1 MLLAWLVLGPLC
13 AIAQHEH
20 LMLFIYFKISEATE
34 MPWLQGLIWLVGE
47 VEWDTQHF
55 FPFLRKTQMSKKRRK
70 KLKRIKRFI
79 WVNGPQWIFPQK
91 GGKNKQVDISVWT
104 EARRQ
109 EILCNVTMST

>member
-1 MLLAWLVLGPLC
+1 MGHPTPLS
-13 AIAQHEH
+13 
-20 LMLFIYFKISEATE
+20 ISEE
-34 MPWLQGLIWLVGE
+34 NSNVQ
-47 VEWDTQHF
+47 
-55 FPFLRKTQMSKKRRK
+55 KKK
-70 KLKRIKRFI
+70 KELKRIKRFI